1 MSFLWDSSSSH
12 NNDNGP
18 SATNNNHNGN
28 TFSSAF
34 GSTQKLFTDTLIE
47 KMIYMA
53 LPSASSSTLLSSFP
67 TSKENSYLCDLTS
80 FDYRIN
86 EAKNRPGLSVQIMSK
101 NFINLN
107 SRLSVPFMLLDEI
120 IKIFKW
126 SNPCYTLTILFII
139 TFIILKP
146 IPALTSLPIFY
157 ILFGIMVPAYLKI
170 HKPTAIDPPFIINN
184 PEPTIR
190 GPNIIEPTIVKPVP
204 ELSKEFLLNLTDL
217 QNDMALYVVVFD
229 VVNKIL
235 NKFAY
240 FVDDPISATMFII
253 LFIIGCFN
261 CLFMK
266 YLLAPVFVT
275 SLIKIFLIGFVWIFT
290 ILMHPHYRDDFL
302 NQLSSEETR
311 LRWVTLSNQ
320 FENRILQEYDLYL
333 NANREL
339 KLAGIFE
346 IQKFNKSLKIWQVV
360 GFCSDDYSPLSDLRI
375 NEINL
380 IKFLRVSKDYYY
392 TTSNSGSRRVSLNNT
407 SPSAATATQK
417 AGGVLPADTNSNV
430 EQLLLEQQ
438 QDNETDFD
446 NEKEK
451 EEEAEANEALTF
463 GATESLDDVKPPE
476 DWRWVE
482 DSTWALDLDVRKW
495 AQEELILQF
504 IDIDDEEKWVYDYIP
519 EYNGSNTENS
529 NFKRGN
535 YRRRRWIRLCTRE
548 TFVNTK
554 NNTNTRKNSVS
565 STTDSQPSSAG
576 GPLAKDVSEGRN
588 YNTTIKD
595 NKGSVV
601 SSVSPEYK
609 FESIYDDSVEG
620 IHEEEQK
627 RKILKSTILP
637 KRSLA
642 GMGNG
647 PSSTSTVNSKKHKGF
662 VVNSN
667 TDNTHTNANSND
679 SDKEGENKTS
689 SDNCEDLSDKNSDDS
704 STKKLS
710 PRPSSMMNLAGF
722 SDFF

>member
-217 QNDMALYVVVFD
+217 QNDMAL
-229 VVNKIL
+229 
-235 NKFAY
+235 
-240 FVDDPISATMFII
+240 
-253 LFIIGCFN
+253 
-261 CLFMK
+261 
-266 YLLAPVFVT
+266 
-275 SLIKIFLIGFVWIFT
+275 
-290 ILMHPHYRDDFL
+290 DDFL